1 MGTSL
6 TGLTPSTTYDALI
19 KVGDNGPLSAT
30 AKVLSDGLGNDSPIA
45 MSTTLVGVGT
55 STPNRT
61 LSVNG
66 IVGVASASANTQ
78 QLLLSI
84 DSVGSYITS
93 SYFGSSS
100 YVPMFL
106 EAGGSV
112 RLAITTA
119 GNVGIATTTPTQK
132 LAVDGNIKLQ
142 SSTATSKSIIF
153 DSPASSWGPQE
164 SKITFTPLDGVNAA
178 TDISINLWDGLGAI
192 NETLKFP
199 ASGGIRFPSTQIS
212 SSNSNTLD
220 DYEEGTFT
228 PSVAFGGA
236 STGITYFD
244 RQGNYTKIGRQVTC
258 TMYIAMTN
266 VGSSTGIA
274 TIEGLPFTCNN
285 LNRGSVSAI
294 AIRYDN
300 ITSTGQLM
308 GNVVQ
313 GSTQIGLSSTSVL
326 GADTALNNTNFNA
339 SSEFNAIT
347 VTYFV

>member
-30 AKVLSDGLGNDSPIA
+30 AKYLSDGLGNDAPMS
-45 MSTTLVGVGT
+45 MSTSRVGIGTNNPAYNLHINAASDSRIIITDSAQGSTANDGTYIRQSGVNSSIVNQENGTLQFGT
-55 STPNRT
+55 NNSFVQTI
-61 LSVNG
+61 L
-66 IVGVASASANTQ
+66 AN
-78 QLLLSI
+78 
-84 DSVGSYITS
+84 
-93 SYFGSSS
+93 
-100 YVPMFL
+100 
-106 EAGGSV
+106 
-112 RLAITTA
+112 
-119 GNVGIATTTPTQK
+119 GNVGIGTSSPVSKLDLTGDIRATVGLRIGANADGTTGQFLT
-132 LAVDGNIKLQ
+132 DGTDTYLDYKGNLIYRA
-142 SSTATSKSIIF
+142 S
-153 DSPASSWGPQE
+153 ASSGE
-164 SKITFTPLDGVNAA
+164 RARLTEAGYFRM
-178 TDISINLWDGLGAI
+178 
-192 NETLKFP
+192 
-199 ASGGIRFPSTQIS
+199 ASGTGGIQFNGDTAAA
-212 SSNSNTLD
+212 NALD

-274 TIEGLPFTCNN
+274 TIEGLPFTCSN

-326 GADTALNNTNFNA
+326 GADTALNNTNFNG